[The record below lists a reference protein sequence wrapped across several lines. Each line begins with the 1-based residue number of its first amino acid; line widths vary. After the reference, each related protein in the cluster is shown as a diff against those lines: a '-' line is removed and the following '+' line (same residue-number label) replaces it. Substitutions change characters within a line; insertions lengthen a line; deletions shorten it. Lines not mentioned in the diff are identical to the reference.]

1 MKETPEGVSQQCLT
15 PLENAAI
22 IDLLSNMEAKEE
34 EIARQV
40 ILLQVL
46 VTLVGAGVVFSIRS
60 SPEYAIAVL
69 SGGGASVVNGV
80 MLVWKMRQVASH
92 PAYEAHH
99 QLRLLYFYA
108 AERFLVVLVLFCFC
122 LAVLKLSPLALLGGF
137 VAGQVVLPVGRLFLS
152 GFKTEI
158 VNKNV

>member
-1 MKETPEGVSQQCLT
+1 MSEIHDSVSQQCLT
-15 PLENAAI
+15 PPENAAI
-22 IDLLSNMEAKEE
+22 ISMLSNIEAKEE

-46 VTLVGAGVVFSIRS
+46 VTLVGAGIVFSIRS

-69 SGGGASVVNGV
+69 SGGGTSAVNGV
-80 MLVWKMRQVASH
+80 MLVWRMSQAASR
-92 PAYEAHH
+92 PVYEAHH

-137 VAGQVVLPVGRLFLS
+137 VVGQVVLPMGRLFLS